1 MRIAPPR
8 SLGSGT
14 FDEDGVCWSVEKSAQ
29 RMHCHNQPL
38 KTVAV
43 EEFVHLSGLR
53 EEEVQRLLSK
63 TKDNSVLIAN
73 EDDVCA
79 SLTPSSL
86 SSSPSSSLSSSPSS
100 SICADD
106 DDDDDACSSDCS
118 DDNSSDTQPLQV
130 ELTEPD
136 VYGQRHPIENE
147 TLIAYKLREFGDEIK
162 KLCPNQSV
170 NLLTAER
177 LCPELVMPSF
187 KLIFLR
193 CECFDAEV
201 RPCRSCWCLFT

>member
-1 MRIAPPR
+1 MRFAPPR

-14 FDEDGVCWSVEKSAQ
+14 FDDDGVCWSVEKSAQ
-29 RMHCHNQPL
+29 RMHLQNQPL

-53 EEEVQRLLSK
+53 EDEVHRLLSK
-63 TKDNSVLIAN
+63 TKDNGVVVAS
-73 EDDVCA
+73 EDDLCEP
-79 SLTPSSL
+79 LTPSSM
-86 SSSPSSSLSSSPSS
+86 SSSPSS

-106 DDDDDACSSDCS
+106 DACSSDCS
-118 DDNSSDTQPLQV
+118 DDSSRNTQPLQV
-130 ELTEPD
+130 ELTDPD
-136 VYGQRHPIENE
+136 VYGQRHPLENE
-147 TLIAYKLREFGDEIK
+147 TVIEYKLHEFGDEIK
-162 KLCPNQSV
+162 KLCPSQSV

-201 RPCRSCWCLFT
+201 RRCRSCRRRVIKTRRCVG